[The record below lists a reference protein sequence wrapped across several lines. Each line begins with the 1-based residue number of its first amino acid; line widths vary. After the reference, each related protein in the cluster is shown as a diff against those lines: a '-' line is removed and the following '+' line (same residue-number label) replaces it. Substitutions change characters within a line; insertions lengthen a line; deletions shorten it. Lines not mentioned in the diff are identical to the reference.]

1 MAIDHRSSVQ
11 DAGAN
16 PPLTSTGLIQSP
28 DMGEGPNAVS
38 WLVGDVNGDGK
49 AEICQQY
56 RNGNGNLGI
65 IVYGW
70 NGTAMSVL
78 KQNDDMGQG
87 PNAASWLIGDV
98 NGDGKAEI
106 VQTYR
111 NGSGKLG
118 MIVYGWNGTD
128 MTVLKQ
134 NDDMNEG
141 PNAVSWLIGD
151 VNGDG
156 KAEVCQQYANGNG
169 KLGMIVY
176 AWSDQDANKMR
187 EIWKQDDMGQG
198 PNALTWLI
206 GDVNGD
212 GKAEI
217 CQLWD
222 NGGALAINFYMWT
235 DGGFHTTVPTSP
247 GWGGSGEPATAGSD
261 WFIGDVNEDGSAE
274 LCHWWSNNIYAGA
287 GLYKYYPDAGICAPG
302 IGAMRYYGSSAPP
315 PVGFVLGDFRGKG
328 RKELC
333 EAYTVSGMLGMMLFT
348 FFKGNTLKGKAEWA
362 RDNMKQGPNAITW
375 LGGNFMGPIQDGQ
388 ATVQREQICQLWN
401 NNGKL
406 DMIVYGWK
414 NGDAG
419 FQDGDAGDGD
429 GGIVVLWPTA

>member
-1 MAIDHRSSVQ
+1 MASDHHRSVK

-16 PPLTSTGLIQSP
+16 PPSTSTRLIQSP

-56 RNGNGNLGI
+56 TNSNGKLGI

-70 NGTAMSVL
+70 NGTDMVVL

-87 PNAASWLIGDV
+87 PNAINWLIGDV

-106 VQTYR
+106 CQQYK
-111 NGSGKLG
+111 NGNGKLG
-118 MIVYGWNGTD
+118 MVVYGWNGTD
-128 MTVLKQ
+128 MAVLKQ
-134 NDDMNEG
+134 NDDMGQG

-156 KAEVCQQYANGNG
+156 KAEICQQYKNADNGN
-169 KLGMIVY
+169 LGMIVY
-176 AWSDQDANKMR
+176 GWDDHDIKK
-187 EIWKQDDMGQG
+187 IWTIWQQDDMGQG

-222 NGGALAINFYMWT
+222 NGGKLAIIFYMWAE
-235 DGGFHTTVPTSP
+235 DGMHTTVPTYP
-247 GWGGSGEPATAGSD
+247 GWFMDAEASTAGSG
-261 WFIGDVNEDGSAE
+261 WFIGDVNEDGWTE
-274 LCHWWSNNIYAGA
+274 MCHWWSDSSSVGASLYEYFAG
-287 GLYKYYPDAGICAPG
+287 KCARGPG
-302 IGAMRYYGSSAPP
+302 ARRYYVSSTPPP

-333 EAYTVSGMLGMMLFT
+333 EAYATGGALGMMLFT
-348 FFKGNTLKGKAEWA
+348 FFKGSTLKGKAEWG
-362 RDNMKQGPNAITW
+362 RDNMNQGPNAIAW
-375 LGGNFMGPIQDGQ
+375 LAGNFMGPIQDGQ
-388 ATVQREQICQLWN
+388 TTVQREQICQLWD

-414 NGDAG
+414 GGSDG
-419 FQDGDAGDGD
+419 FQDGDYGDGD
-429 GGIVVLWPTA
+429 GGITVLWPTA